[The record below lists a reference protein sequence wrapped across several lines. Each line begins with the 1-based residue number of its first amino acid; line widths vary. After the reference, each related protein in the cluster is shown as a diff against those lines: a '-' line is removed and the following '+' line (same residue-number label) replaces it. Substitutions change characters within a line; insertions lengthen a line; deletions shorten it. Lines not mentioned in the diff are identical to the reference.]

1 MSATPIN
8 STASTASKMPL
19 QEGSG
24 SNVFPAT
31 MADEER
37 KLIQERRRVVAADS
51 QLLSR
56 VNRDEGCLGLALSGG
71 GIRSATF
78 CLGVLQ
84 HMARSK
90 LLRAVDYLSTVS
102 GGGYIGGFLG
112 ALFMRGRGFAMEE
125 AKAASGDVA
134 AVEKDSP
141 VVHVE
146 KLLGSNASPII
157 RWLRENGRH
166 LAPNGAGDL
175 LTALAVQLRNWTS
188 VVVVMGISLLT
199 IFLGTQ
205 VLRLV
210 IDSVASLGFLAK
222 MLKIPQGDLWLS
234 PWLVPTVAVA
244 AIAVMYGWGY
254 WLVSKPSEN
263 AGRYLSKAATLV
275 ALIFSAWLGMKQE
288 DYVAGT
294 FKCIVG
300 LGLGALLITLL
311 EWIAALISLA
321 SQRQEKEG
329 QPKERTL
336 HRMFAL
342 RSNDGMELWRLL
354 RNRCSISLKTC
365 LVVTGC
371 LLIFALIDTFGQSL
385 YLAFTRGANLR
396 AALAAVWT
404 ASGLALVFSFGDKVW
419 AWIERFSGGKK
430 VQPSLDLIAL
440 AAGILGVFVFLLNC
454 DILAHACVWTF
465 RKPGPGA
472 FPDRQLLWAMLS
484 GSAILA
490 CLFGRNLP
498 FLNASSLQYLYGA
511 RLVRAYF
518 GATNPRRHFPRKV
531 AVVDTI
537 SGDDTSL
544 SGYVP
549 HNNGGPLHI
558 INVTFNE
565 TCSGESQ
572 LEQRDR
578 KGLQFAVGPAG
589 LSVGARFHA
598 RWCDDGR
605 YPRGSAIIPIPG
617 GNPDNNF
624 QMFPSPEPLKIFG
637 YTLRRAPAARRVE
650 SLTVGHW
657 IAISGAAFGTGMGHM
672 TSLGLSLLAGLSNVR
687 LGYWWDSQ
695 VSPRERRKNE
705 VAPGKTGWGGRF
717 FSWFLPVQSYL
728 LDEWLAR
735 FHGPARR
742 YWYLSDGGHFENT
755 AVYELLR
762 RRVPHIV
769 CCDCGA
775 DPDYGFADIANLVRK
790 ARIDF
795 GAEVRFVSKEKLRS
809 ASPEIPENVI
819 LQIGLPEE
827 FNKKLKGRHQSHAI
841 VAAVRFDSA
850 ADGENRFAL
859 ILFLKPSLSGD
870 EPLDLWE
877 YDMHQKDFPQEST
890 ADQFFD
896 EAQWE
901 SYRKLGEHI
910 AGGTLIGGKN
920 EAFWFT
926 ELCPKTIWEQV
937 TPDNLSAGPNPAQ
950 SS

>member
-1 MSATPIN
+1 MSATPSN
-8 STASTASKMPL
+8 SAASKTRL
-19 QEGSG
+19 QEGIG
-24 SNVFPAT
+24 LNVFPAI
-31 MADEER
+31 MADEEW
-37 KLIQERRRVVAADS
+37 KLILDRRRVTAADS
-51 QLLSR
+51 QSPSSC
-56 VNRDEGCLGLALSGG
+56 NRDDGCLGLALSGG

-84 HMARSK
+84 HMARGK

-102 GGGYIGGFLG
+102 GGGYIGVFLG
-112 ALFMRGRGFAMEE
+112 ALFMRGREFAIEE
-125 AKAASGDVA
+125 AKASNRDIA
-134 AVEKDSP
+134 AAEKDP
-141 VVHVE
+141 PAVHVE
-146 KLLGSNASPII
+146 KFLGSNTSPII
-157 RWLRENGRH
+157 HWLRENGRH

-205 VLRLV
+205 VLRLA
-210 IDSVASLGFLAK
+210 IESVESLGFLAK
-222 MLKIPQGDLWLS
+222 MLKIPEGDLWLS
-234 PWLVPTVAVA
+234 PWLVPTVAAA
-244 AIAVMYGWGY
+244 AIAVMFGWGY
-254 WLVSKPSEN
+254 WLISKPHEN
-263 AGRYLSKAATLV
+263 AGRHLSKVATLI
-275 ALIFSAWLGMKQE
+275 ALIFSAWLGLTQT
-288 DYVAGT
+288 DYIAGT
-294 FKCIVG
+294 FKCI
-300 LGLGALLITLL
+300 LGLGFGALLVSLL
-311 EWIAALISLA
+311 EGVAALISLV
-321 SQRQEKEG
+321 SQRRKKDER
-329 QPKERTL
+329 QPKELTFR
-336 HRMFAL
+336 RIFAL
-342 RSNDGMELWRLL
+342 RSNNGMELWRLL
-354 RNRCSISLKTC
+354 RNRCSISLKIC

-371 LLIFALIDTFGQSL
+371 LLAFAVIDTFGQSL
-385 YLAFTRGANLR
+385 YLAFMRGANLR
-396 AALAAVWT
+396 AALTAVWT
-404 ASGLALVFSFGDKVW
+404 ASGLALVFSLGDKVW

-430 VQPSLDLIAL
+430 IKPSLDLIAL

-454 DILAHACVWTF
+454 DILAHACAWTF
-465 RKPGPGA
+465 NRPGPGA
-472 FPDRQLLWAMLS
+472 FPDRQLLWIILS
-484 GSAILA
+484 GCAILA

-511 RLVRAYF
+511 RLVRAYL
-518 GATNPRRHFPRKV
+518 GATNPHRHFPRKV

-537 SGDDTSL
+537 SGDDSSL
-544 SGYVP
+544 SVYAP
-549 HNNGGPLHI
+549 HKNGGPLHI

-617 GNPDNNF
+617 GSPDNNF
-624 QMFPSPEPLKIFG
+624 QMFPQPEPLKIFG
-637 YTLRRAPAARRVE
+637 YTLRRASIIRRVE

-695 VSPRERRKNE
+695 VKPMERSKNE
-705 VAPGKTGWGGRF
+705 VAPGKTGWSGRF
-717 FSWFLPVQSYL
+717 FSWLLPVQTYL

-762 RRVPHIV
+762 RRVPHII

-795 GAEVRFVSKEKLRS
+795 GAEIRFISKDKLHS
-809 ASPEIPENVI
+809 AHLDIPENVVR
-819 LQIGLPEE
+819 QIDLPEE
-827 FNKKLKGRHQSHAI
+827 FDKKLKRNRQSHAI
-841 VAAVRFDSA
+841 VAAVRFDQASDA
-850 ADGENRFAL
+850 ENRFGL

-890 ADQFFD
+890 GDQFFD

-910 AGGTLIGGKN
+910 AGSMLTGGKN
-920 EAFWFT
+920 DAFWFT
-926 ELCPKTIWEQV
+926 ELCPKTIWEYA
-937 TPDNLSAGPNPAQ
+937 TSDNPLAEPHLAQ